1 MRFEQPSSHGP
12 STLHDAVL
20 EHGTQRGDHRT
31 PIKTALQLIISA
43 GRCHQLV
50 YERVGNHLVRDHT
63 LPQQFQGSSHVT
75 SRAIWISVESEFPT
89 EGRQPP
95 LVRIGLGETFAYP
108 TGRIPTARQDNIPKL
123 TSVAIVGDA
132 TSLAKGPD
140 SWVERTARALDW
152 QVTNLSA
159 PGMGFT
165 KVASRCADRCT
176 TFKGVI
182 PAVAD
187 AKPDIVVVFGSMADG
202 DYPIGPESRE
212 FFTALRKAAPKTT
225 IVALSPV
232 MTKQG
237 QLGWIRL
244 HRNNIKAA
252 VAAVDGRFVDIG
264 QPAFRSGALS
274 AKGQEQVSKRVV
286 SALG

>member
-1 MRFEQPSSHGP
+1 MLPQRRSAQYVGLILLALLAVGLSLAAVLQSRPAAPARAVPAPTNTLTSLPTPTSSTTPTPTPTPTDSPTNVSPSATP
-12 STLHDAVL
+12 ST
-20 EHGTQRGDHRT
+20 
-31 PIKTALQLIISA
+31 
-43 GRCHQLV
+43 
-50 YERVGNHLVRDHT
+50 
-63 LPQQFQGSSHVT
+63 
-75 SRAIWISVESEFPT
+75 
-89 EGRQPP
+89 
-95 LVRIGLGETFAYP
+95 
-108 TGRIPTARQDNIPKL
+108 KL

-140 SWVERTARALDW
+140 GWVELTARALDW
-152 QVTNLSA
+152 QITNLSA

-165 KVASRCADRCT
+165 KVASRCANRCT

-182 PAVAD
+182 PAVAA
-187 AKPDIVVVFGSMADG
+187 AKPDVVVVFGGMADG

-212 FFTALRKAAPKTT
+212 FFTALRKALPKTT

-252 VAAVDGRFVDIG
+252 VAAVDGRFIDIG

-274 AKGQEQVSKRVV
+274 TKGQEQVARRLV
-286 SALG
+286 SALR

>member
-1 MRFEQPSSHGP
+1 MLPQRRSAQYVGLILLALLAVGLSLAAVLQNRPAAPARAVPAPTSLPTPTP
-12 STLHDAVL
+12 ST
-20 EHGTQRGDHRT
+20 T
-31 PIKTALQLIISA
+31 PTPTPTDSPTSSSPSA
-43 GRCHQLV
+43 
-50 YERVGNHLVRDHT
+50 T
-63 LPQQFQGSSHVT
+63 PST
-75 SRAIWISVESEFPT
+75 
-89 EGRQPP
+89 
-95 LVRIGLGETFAYP
+95 
-108 TGRIPTARQDNIPKL
+108 KL

-140 SWVERTARALDW
+140 GWVERTARALDW

-187 AKPDIVVVFGSMADG
+187 AKPDVVVVFGSMADG

>member
-1 MRFEQPSSHGP
+1 MLPQRR
-12 STLHDAVL
+12 A
-20 EHGTQRGDHRT
+20 TQYVSLILLALLAAGLS
-31 PIKTALQLIISA
+31 ITALLQGRPTADTRAVPTSA
-43 GRCHQLV
+43 SWHPPTP
-50 YERVGNHLVRDHT
+50 T
-63 LPQQFQGSSHVT
+63 LSPSAT
-75 SRAIWISVESEFPT
+75 PLPT
-89 EGRQPP
+89 ERLPSATP
-95 LVRIGLGETFAYP
+95 SA
-108 TGRIPTARQDNIPKL
+108 AL
-123 TSVAIVGDA
+123 TDVVIVGDA
-132 TSLAKGPD
+132 TSLSGAHS
-140 SWVERTARALDW
+140 SWVERTARALKW

-165 KVASRCADRCT
+165 KVASQCADRCT

-187 AKPDIVVVFGSMADG
+187 AKPDVVVVFGSMADG
-202 DYPIGPESRE
+202 DYPIRPESRE
-212 FFTALRKAAPKTT
+212 FFTALRKALPKTT

-252 VAAVDGRFVDIG
+252 VAAVDGRFIDVG
-264 QPAFRSGALS
+264 QPVFRSGALS